1 MALGLSTESTG
12 GGDILPIIKFDAKSG
27 DFIKQDRVNVNG
39 MWEKQEEDLSLPTK
53 IAFDFENL
61 QVGWLSFASGAPD
74 FQMVKVGEAMPAKP
88 SDEHKQAFRLK
99 IYKPE
104 LGVREFSHSAKTVI
118 KALDVLHNQYEAEKG
133 HNEGKVPIVNISGLQ
148 TVKVNSPQGE
158 LRFKAP
164 EWSISEWIDR
174 PSAMDGAGS
183 SPAPV
188 AAAPTPAPQ
197 PSGSDLF

>member
-27 DFIKQDRVNVNG
+27 DFIQQDRENVNG
-39 MWEKQEEDLSLPTK
+39 TWEKKETELSLPIK

-61 QVGWLSFASGAPD
+61 EVGWLSFASGAPD
-74 FQMVKVGEAMPAKP
+74 FNMVKVGEAMPAKP

-104 LGVREFSHSAKTVI
+104 LGVREFSHSAKTVL
-118 KALDVLHNQYEAEKG
+118 KTMDVLHNQYEAEKG
-133 HNEGKVPIVNISGLQ
+133 HHDGKVPIVNITGLT

-183 SPAPV
+183 SPAPI

>member
-1 MALGLSTESTG
+1 MALGLSMESTG

-74 FQMVKVGEAMPAKP
+74 FRMVKVGEAMPEKP

-104 LGVREFSHSAKTVI
+104 LGLREFSHSAKTVI
-118 KALDVLHNQYEAEKG
+118 KALDVLHNQFEAEKG

-197 PSGSDLF
+197 PTGSDLF

>member
-1 MALGLSTESTG
+1 MALGLSMESTG

-27 DFIKQDRVNVNG
+27 DFIQQDRENING
-39 MWEKQEEDLSLPTK
+39 TWEKKETELSLPIK

-74 FQMVKVGEAMPAKP
+74 FAMVKIGEAMPAKP

-104 LGVREFSHSAKTVI
+104 LGIREFSHSAKTVL
-118 KALDVLHNQYEAEKG
+118 KTMDVLHNQYEAEKG
-133 HNEGKVPIVNISGLQ
+133 HNAGKIPVVHITGLT
-148 TVKVNSPQGE
+148 TVKVNSPNGE

-174 PSAMDGAGS
+174 PSAMDGAVPS
-183 SPAPV
+183 AAPI
-188 AAAPTPAPQ
+188 AAATTPAPQ

>member
-74 FQMVKVGEAMPAKP
+74 FNMVKVGEAMPAKP

-118 KALDVLHNQYEAEKG
+118 KALDALHNQYEAEKG

-183 SPAPV
+183 SPAPI

-197 PSGSDLF
+197 PTGSDLF

>member
-1 MALGLSTESTG
+1 MALGLSMESTG

-27 DFIKQDRVNVNG
+27 DFIQQDRENING
-39 MWEKQEEDLSLPTK
+39 QWEKKETELSLPIK

-74 FQMVKVGEAMPAKP
+74 FAMVKIGEAMPAKP

-104 LGVREFSHSAKTVI
+104 LGVREFSHSAKTVL
-118 KALDVLHNQYEAEKG
+118 KTMDVLHNQYEAEKG
-133 HNEGKVPIVNISGLQ
+133 HNEGKMPIVHITGLT

-174 PSAMDGAGS
+174 PSAMDGAVPS
-183 SPAPV
+183 AAPI
-188 AAAPTPAPQ
+188 AAATTPAPQ
-197 PSGSDLF
+197 PNGSDLF

>member
-39 MWEKQEEDLSLPTK
+39 IWEKQEEDLTLPIK

-104 LGVREFSHSAKTVI
+104 LGVREFSHSAKTVL
-118 KALDVLHNQYEAEKG
+118 KTMDVLHNQYEAEKG
-133 HNEGKVPIVNISGLQ
+133 HNEGKVPVVNISGLT

-183 SPAPV
+183 SPAPI

-197 PSGSDLF
+197 PTGSDLF

>member
-1 MALGLSTESTG
+1 MALGLSMESTG

-27 DFIKQDRVNVNG
+27 DFIQQDRENING
-39 MWEKQEEDLSLPTK
+39 QWEKKETELSLPIK

-74 FQMVKVGEAMPAKP
+74 FDMVKIGEAMPAKP
-88 SDEHKQAFRLK
+88 SNEHKQAFRLK

-104 LGVREFSHSAKTVI
+104 LGVREFSHSAKTVL
-118 KALDVLHNQYEAEKG
+118 KTMDVLHNQYEAEKG
-133 HNEGKVPIVNISGLQ
+133 HNEGKMPIVHITGLT
-148 TVKVNSPQGE
+148 TVKINSPQGE

-174 PSAMDGAGS
+174 PSAMDGAVPS
-183 SPAPV
+183 AAPI
-188 AAAPTPAPQ
+188 AAATTPAPQ

>member
-1 MALGLSTESTG
+1 MALGLSMESTG

-27 DFIKQDRVNVNG
+27 DFIQQDRENING
-39 MWEKQEEDLSLPTK
+39 TWEKKETELSLPIK

-74 FQMVKVGEAMPAKP
+74 FAMVKIGEAMPAKP

-104 LGVREFSHSAKTVI
+104 LGIREFSHSAKTVL
-118 KALDVLHNQYEAEKG
+118 KKMDVLHNQYEAEKG
-133 HNEGKVPIVNISGLQ
+133 HNEGKMPVVHITGLT

-174 PSAMDGAGS
+174 PSAMDGAVPS
-183 SPAPV
+183 AAPI
-188 AAAPTPAPQ
+188 AAATTPAPQ